1 MDKELEQTLLQ
12 RRHTAVQQVKEMDI
26 KITMRYN
33 FIRIRMAIV
42 KKKKKKKK
50 KKKEKK
56 KKKKQK
62 ITTVSKDVDKF
73 ELLRVAG
80 GNVNW
85 GSHYGKWYSSS
96 SEN

>member
-12 RRHTAVQQVKEMDI
+12 RRHTAAQQIKEMDI

-33 FIRIRMAIV
+33 FICIRIAIV
-42 KKKKKKKK
+42 
-50 KKKEKK
+50 KK

-80 GNVNW
+80 GNANW
-85 GSHYGKWYSSS
+85 GSHYGKWYSSF

>member
-42 KKKKKKKK
+42 KKKKKKK
-50 KKKEKK
+50 
-56 KKKKQK
+56 QK